1 MANPPGSDRD
11 GETTDPVAPLEH
23 DAEND
28 AITDR
33 VDAPADPPTE
43 ILGGGEESPAEQP
56 ERRFTAPGFD
66 AGATQVLPPAPEDPE
81 TEVFAPQAGKVP
93 PQAIPPRGSK
103 LAPQLHNSWGWVLA
117 LTLIILALAA
127 IAVLGTV
134 LMTRD
139 SDPKVASQKD
149 LVRETIHDFDL
160 ALQKG
165 DLTTLRSIT
174 CGTNRD
180 NYVNYDDAKW
190 ADIHAR
196 VKKADRYPMVA
207 SVDEIVVNDEHAE
220 ANVTAYMAYAPSQRS
235 TRSFDLQFRDDQW
248 KICQA
253 PAG

>member
-1 MANPPGSDRD
+1 MANPTGSNPH

-23 DAEND
+23 GMDVDAV
-28 AITDR
+28 TDR

-43 ILGGGEESPAEQP
+43 ILGGGEEAPAEQP

-66 AGATQVLPPAPEDPE
+66 AGATQVLPPTDEPE
-81 TEVFAPQAGKVP
+81 TEVFAPQSGKVP
-93 PQAIPPRGSK
+93 PQAIPPRTSK
-103 LAPQLHNSWGWVLA
+103 LPPQLHNSWGWVLA
-117 LTLIILALAA
+117 VTLIILALAA

-139 SDPKVASQKD
+139 SKPKVASQRE
-149 LVRETIHDFDL
+149 LVRETIHNFDV

-174 CGTNRD
+174 CGTTRD
-180 NYVNYDDAKW
+180 NYVKYDDAKW
-190 ADIHAR
+190 ADIHQR

-207 SVDEIVVNDEHAE
+207 SIDEVVVNGEHAE